1 MKSLVTG
8 GAGFIGSH
16 IVDKLLEM
24 GHEVIVIDNESAES
38 NEEFYWND
46 KAQNYKYDVRDYEN
60 TRPLYEGVDYV
71 FHTAAEARIQPAI
84 QNPTLT
90 TKTNVYGTC
99 NVLQASR
106 QNNVGRVMFSS
117 TSASYGL
124 KNKAP
129 VREDM
134 VPDCLNAYSI
144 TKVAGENLC
153 KMFYDLHGLETVC
166 FRYFNVYGE
175 RQPVKGQYAPVIG
188 LFQRQHE
195 TGNPMTIVG
204 DGKQRRDFT
213 YVGDASNIM
222 YLLLKKHRK
231 LKSYDIFNIC
241 SNNPV
246 KLDNIISF
254 MKKNNIDPKIKK
266 INLQKADILKTHG
279 DNSKLLR
286 YIKFKKFS
294 DWKNCLKKTIAWYK
308 IHMVKK

>member
-1 MKSLVTG
+1 MKALVTG

-16 IVDKLLEM
+16 IVDRLLFD
-24 GHEVIVIDNESAES
+24 GHDVVVIDNESTDCHES
-38 NEEFYWND
+38 FNWND
-46 KAQNYKYDVRDYEN
+46 NAENYKYDICDYDKIE
-60 TRPLYEGVDYV
+60 PLFKNVDRV
-71 FHTAAEARIQPAI
+71 FHLAAEARIQPAI

-134 VPDCLNAYSI
+134 VPDGLNAYSI

-213 YVGDASNIM
+213 YVGDVVEANMIASM
-222 YLLLKKHRK
+222 S
-231 LKSYDIFNIC
+231 KSKDILGEVFNIGTGQNH
-241 SNNPV
+241 SMWDLV
-246 KLDNIISF
+246 KMISRETTLVENKHYRF
-254 MKKNNIDPKIKK
+254 IPERPAEVKISLAD
-266 INLQKADILKTHG
+266 ITKADKVLKWQPFMNLYEWLNT
-279 DNSKLLR
+279 
-286 YIKFKKFS
+286 
-294 DWKNCLKKTIAWYK
+294 
-308 IHMVKK
+308 VKV